1 LGHKDKVNEENC
13 EPSKNL
19 KISSKARESLKHIP
33 RIYNSWEHLFQEE
46 ETTKAL
52 PKHQSWNHEIKL
64 EPSKK
69 PTFGPIYALSKKE
82 LLILRKYLAENKKKE
97 FIKKSQSRAGYS
109 ILFTLKKDEELRLC
123 VDYRKLNDITIKNR
137 YPLPNI
143 SELQNRLFGVKYF
156 TKLDLRGAYN

>member
-1 LGHKDKVNEENC
+1 LGHENKVNEGNC

-19 KISSKARESLKHIP
+19 EIFGKARGSLKHIP

-46 ETTKAL
+46 ETAKAL
-52 PKHQSWNHEIKL
+52 PKHQSWDHEIKL
-64 EPSKK
+64 ELGKE
-69 PTFGPIYALSKKE
+69 PTFEPIYALSKKE
-82 LLILRKYLAENKKKE
+82 LSILRKYLAKNEKKG
-97 FIKKSQSRAGYS
+97 FIKKSQSRARYS

-143 SELQNRLFGVKYF
+143 SELQDRLSGVKYF